1 MAFGS
6 CEIHMKEFGTY
17 CLKVYIEIRNS
28 LKLKSEVKRK
38 SIWESE
44 DAQLR
49 EAHNTNFSVTEVK

>member
-1 MAFGS
+1 MAFGL
-6 CEIHMKEFGTY
+6 CEIHMKEFGIY

-49 EAHNTNFSVTEVK
+49 EAHNTNLSVTEVK